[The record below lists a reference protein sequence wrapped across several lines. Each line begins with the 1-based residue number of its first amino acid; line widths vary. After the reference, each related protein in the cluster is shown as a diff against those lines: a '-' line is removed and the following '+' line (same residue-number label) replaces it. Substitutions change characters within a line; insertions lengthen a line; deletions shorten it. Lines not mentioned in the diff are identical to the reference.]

1 MARPANLIA
10 ISMEQGASN
19 AEFRAM
25 MTIAGLFQ
33 GGTISR
39 QVQQSMINYETGSH
53 DLVDFLFRVAI
64 DGVRSITTTVNGSA
78 DRVHVRASVGILHTD
93 P

>member
-1 MARPANLIA
+1 MAHPANLVA
-10 ISMEQGASN
+10 GSLELGASN

-25 MTIAGLFQ
+25 MIIAGLFQ
-33 GGTISR
+33 GGTITR

-53 DLVDFLFRVAI
+53 DLADSLFRVAV

-78 DRVHVRASVGILHTD
+78 DRVLVHAGVGILHTD